1 MLTVLDL
8 EREPSDSN
16 FILRETVGVSSVRL
30 REKAQCKH
38 FYTERHSLVLAVLN
52 IERKPSVSSFIL
64 RETSRC

>member
-1 MLTVLDL
+1 MLAVFERQPGVNSVGLR

-38 FYTERHSLVLAVLN
+38 YYT
-52 IERKPSVSSFIL
+52 
-64 RETSRC
+64 